1 MSLLIFLMLPVL
13 EALYFSI
20 FVTIAWVKTFCK
32 DKRYEAAKFVD
43 VNGGIHPCRPGYFLT
58 HYVSL

>member
-1 MSLLIFLMLPVL
+1 MLPVL

-32 DKRYEAAKFVD
+32 DKRYEAAKFVA
-43 VNGGIHPCRPGYFLT
+43 VKEAFIPAAPVIF
-58 HYVSL
+58 